1 MTVSNFVLS
10 LTSYG
15 PRFKFLFQTFQGI
28 KRQSLQPTI
37 IQLNIDITEKNNYL
51 KYHEK
56 LSQIFDF
63 QVNYMENLGPGKKL
77 IPAIEHYPDYCIVTV
92 DDDLQLDDQLF
103 LELWKNHEKEPSA
116 IIATRWH
123 KPRFLPC
130 GYLAPYEEWE
140 FDSDQM
146 SISDH
151 PFVTAG
157 SGALFPPS
165 SLAIEVL
172 DRKKYLDLSFST
184 DDVWYWYHAILN
196 QTPVIRIEGFSELK
210 YTKYSQ
216 ENTLYWDG
224 NSAVFNDLNIR
235 SLAINLGLF
244 QCKIGCHTNSI
255 PELLNQINSNT
266 NGTAMVKRIL
276 PLTKSLSSK
285 ERYMIIRDLTQLE
298 KSRSRYME
306 ISRSNYKLVK
316 QLVKNIIQR

>member
-1 MTVSNFVLS
+1 VNNFVLS

-15 PRFKFLFQTFQGI
+15 PRFKFLIQTFQNI
-28 KRQSLQPTI
+28 KKQSLQPQIT
-37 IQLNIDITEKNNYL
+37 QLNIDINEKDEYL
-51 KYHEK
+51 TYHER

-63 QVNYMENLGPGKKL
+63 RVNYLENLGPGKKL
-77 IPAIEHYPDYCIVTV
+77 IPALECYPDNCVVTI
-92 DDDLQLDDQLF
+92 DDDLQLDNQLF

-123 KPRFLPC
+123 KPKFLPC

-151 PFVTAG
+151 PFITAG

-196 QTPVIRIEGFSELK
+196 QTPVRKIEGFSELK

-216 ENTLYWDG
+216 EKTLYWDG

-235 SLAINLGLF
+235 SLAIDLGLF
-244 QCKIGCHTNSI
+244 QCKAGCHTNLL
-255 PELLNQINSNT
+255 PELLNQLDSST
-266 NGTAMVKRIL
+266 NCSAAVKRII
-276 PLTKSLSSK
+276 PLTKSLSSR

-298 KSRSRYME
+298 KGQNKYIE
-306 ISRSNYKLVK
+306 ISTSNLKLVK
-316 QLVKNIIQR
+316 QLVKNLIWRK